1 MKRFTFRYKL
11 MASYMLLVIVPVITI
26 GYYAYNTSVQYVK
39 EQTVQ
44 NVKSTLKQANDNIE
58 RRMKTVEQVDN
69 QLYLDQSL
77 QRALNKRYEPLESYQ
92 TVKEKIIP
100 KLESALNLSPNNVVI
115 DLFLHNETL
124 PEIYDSETSEDP
136 LLDGKRYNLIHYN
149 RMEQLDWVK
158 RFDDMPVDSIWM
170 QVGSDS
176 KFGNVSWHRKMMDFQ
191 TIKPIGTMRIT
202 VKMDDL
208 FGNLNYSDSRDG
220 IPGYFAVINEQN
232 ETVYENRSNPLPQHW
247 QSEAEAYMQI
257 HEPIDGTKWRIM
269 ALVPL
274 QELEHAAQKVKNVT
288 LLVCLASFLVLVVI
302 SAIISNTFS
311 KQISRIVRSL
321 RAFQEGNFAKRV
333 QYSGSDE
340 FAQIAIAFNE
350 MAENIEDLIQ
360 EVYIS
365 NLQKK
370 EAELD
375 ALQAQIKPHFLYN
388 TLSSISRLARLGE
401 TEKLHQ
407 MVTELAMFYRLTLN
421 QGRSIIPIREE
432 IQQVRSYIGI
442 QKIKHVD
449 RLDVSYDIQFS
460 VLEYDTVKLILQ
472 PFVENALE
480 HAMSEEPLHIRIIA
494 YQEEGTI
501 VMKVIDNGVGMS
513 EETASKIFGSKGQS
527 IGYGIQNV
535 NERIKLQFGESFG
548 ITIESELG
556 VGTTVRVV
564 IPLYRELPVLTSDKD
579 GELI

>member
-1 MKRFTFRYKL
+1 MKRLSFRFKL
-11 MASYMLLVIVPVITI
+11 MASYMLLVIVAVISI
-26 GYYAYNTSVQYVK
+26 GYYAYYTSVQYVK
-39 EQTVQ
+39 EQTIQ
-44 NVKSTLKQANDNIE
+44 NVKGTLNQARDNIE
-58 RRMKTVEQVDN
+58 GRMKTVEQVDN

-77 QRALNKRYEPLESYQ
+77 QRALNKRLEPLESYR
-92 TVKEKIIP
+92 TVTQNIIP
-100 KLESALNLSPNNVVI
+100 KLESALNLSSNNVVI

-124 PEIYDSETSEDP
+124 PEIYDTETGEDP
-136 LLDGKRYNLIHYN
+136 LLQGKRYNLTQYQ
-149 RMEQLDWVK
+149 RAEQMDWVR
-158 RFDDMPVDSIWM
+158 RFDAMPVESLWM
-170 QVGSDS
+170 QVNSDS
-176 KFGNVSWHRKMMDFQ
+176 KFDNVSWLRKMMDFQ
-191 TIKPIGTMRIT
+191 TIKAIGIMRIT

-208 FGNLNYSDSRDG
+208 FGNLNYSDNGDG

-232 ETVYENRSNPLPQHW
+232 ETVYENRSNPLPENW
-247 QSEAEAYMQI
+247 QAEAEAYMQI
-257 HEPIDGTKWRIM
+257 HEPIEGINWRIM

-288 LLVCLASFLVLVVI
+288 LLICVASFLVLV
-302 SAIISNTFS
+302 AIGAMVSDTFS
-311 KQISRIVRSL
+311 KQINRIVRSL
-321 RAFQEGNFAKRV
+321 RAFQEGNFAKRI

-340 FAQIAIAFNE
+340 FAQISTAFNE

-360 EVYIS
+360 EVYVS
-365 NLQKK
+365 NLKKK

-401 TEKLHQ
+401 TEKLHR
-407 MVTELAMFYRLTLN
+407 MVGELATFYRLTLN

-449 RLDVSYDIQFS
+449 RLDVSFDIQYS

-480 HAMSEEPLHIRIIA
+480 HAMSEEPLHIRIAA

-513 EETASKIFGSKGQS
+513 EETMSKVFGCKDQS
-527 IGYGIQNV
+527 VGYGIRNV

-548 ITIESELG
+548 VTLESELG
-556 VGTTVRVV
+556 LGTTVRIV
-564 IPLYRELPVLTSDKD
+564 IPLYRSY
-579 GELI
+579 G

>member
-1 MKRFTFRYKL
+1 MKRFSFRFKL
-11 MASYMLLVIVPVITI
+11 MASYMLLVIVPVISI
-26 GYYAYNTSVQYVK
+26 GYYAYYTSVQYVK
-39 EQTVQ
+39 EQTIQ
-44 NVKSTLKQANDNIE
+44 NVKGTLKQASDNIE
-58 RRMKTVEQVDN
+58 GRMKTVEQVDN

-77 QRALNKRYEPLESYQ
+77 QRALSKRLEPLESYR
-92 TVKEKIIP
+92 TVTQNIIP
-100 KLESALNLSPNNVVI
+100 KLESALNLSSNNVVI
-115 DLFLHNETL
+115 DLFLHNEAL
-124 PEIYDSETSEDP
+124 PEIYDTETGEDP
-136 LLDGKRYNLIHYN
+136 LLQGKRYNLTHYQ
-149 RMEQLDWVK
+149 RAEHLDWVK
-158 RFDDMPVDSIWM
+158 RFDEMAVESLWM
-170 QVGSDS
+170 QVDSDS
-176 KFGNVSWHRKMMDFQ
+176 KFGNVSWLRKMMDFQ
-191 TIKPIGTMRIT
+191 TIKAIGIMRIT

-208 FGNLNYSDSRDG
+208 FGNLNYSNSGDG

-232 ETVYENRSNPLPQHW
+232 ETVYENRSNPLPEDW
-247 QSEAEAYMQI
+247 QAEAEAYMQI
-257 HEPIDGTKWRIM
+257 HEPIEGINWRIM

-274 QELEHAAQKVKNVT
+274 QELEQAAQKVKNVT
-288 LLVCLASFLVLVVI
+288 LLICVASFLVLV
-302 SAIISNTFS
+302 AIGAMVSDTFS
-311 KQISRIVRSL
+311 KQIHRISRSL
-321 RAFQEGNFAKRV
+321 RAFQEGNFAKRI

-340 FAQIAIAFNE
+340 FAQIATAFNE

-407 MVTELAMFYRLTLN
+407 MVSELATFYRLTLN
-421 QGRSIIPIREE
+421 QGRTIIPIREE

-449 RLDVSYDIQFS
+449 RLDVSFDIQYS

-480 HAMSEEPLHIRIIA
+480 HAMSEEPLHIRIVA

-513 EETASKIFGSKGQS
+513 EETISKILGYKDQS
-527 IGYGIQNV
+527 VGYGIRNV

-548 ITIESELG
+548 VTMESELG
-556 VGTTVRVV
+556 LGTTVRIV
-564 IPLYRELPVLTSDKD
+564 IPLYRELSVTR
-579 GELI
+579 

>member
-1 MKRFTFRYKL
+1 MRRLSFKYKL
-11 MASYMLLVIVPVITI
+11 LASYMLLVIVPVIAI
-26 GYYAYNTSVQYVK
+26 GYYAYYTSVQYVK
-39 EQTVQ
+39 QQTIQ
-44 NVKSTLKQANDNIE
+44 NVRSTLIQAQDNIE
-58 RRMKTVEQVDN
+58 GRMKTMEQVDN

-77 QRALNKRYEPLESYQ
+77 QRTLNKKYEPLESYQ
-92 TVKEKIIP
+92 TVTQKIIP
-100 KLESALNLSPNNVVI
+100 KLESAMNLAPNYVMLNL
-115 DLFLHNETL
+115 FLYNTTL
-124 PEIYDSETSEDP
+124 PEIYDTETDEDP
-136 LLDGKRYNLIHYN
+136 LMHGKRYNLIHYH
-149 RMEQLDWVK
+149 RIEQLDWVRK
-158 RFDDMPVDSIWM
+158 FEDMPVDSIWM
-170 QVGSDS
+170 QVGTDL
-176 KFGNVSWHRKMMDFQ
+176 KFGNVSWLRKMMDFQ

-208 FGNLNYSDSRDG
+208 FGNLSYNESGDG
-220 IPGYFAVINEQN
+220 IPGYFAVINKQN
-232 ETVYENRSNPLPQHW
+232 ETVYENSSNPLPQNW
-247 QSEAEAYMQI
+247 QAETEAYMQI
-257 HEPIDGTKWRIM
+257 HEPIEGTKWRIM

-274 QELEHAAQKVKNVT
+274 QELEHAAQKVKYVT
-288 LLVCLASFLVLVVI
+288 LLICLASFLVLVAI
-302 SAIISNTFS
+302 SAIVTNTFS
-311 KQISRIVRSL
+311 KQINRIVRSL
-321 RAFQEGNFAKRV
+321 RAFQEGNFAKRI
-333 QYSGSDE
+333 QYSGTDE
-340 FAQIAIAFNE
+340 FAQIALAFNE

-407 MVTELAMFYRLTLN
+407 MVTELATFYRLTLN

-472 PFVENALE
+472 PFVENAVK
-480 HAMSEEPLHIRIIA
+480 HAMSEEPLHIRIVA

-513 EETASKIFGSKGQS
+513 EETIQQLFGHQEQS
-527 IGYGIQNV
+527 IGGYGIRNV

-548 ITIESELG
+548 VTIESELG
-556 VGTTVRVV
+556 VGTTIRII
-564 IPLYRELPVLTSDKD
+564 IPLYRELYDRS
-579 GELI
+579 

>member
-44 NVKSTLKQANDNIE
+44 NVKSTLKQANDNVE

-92 TVKEKIIP
+92 TVKDKIIP

-115 DLFLHNETL
+115 DLLLHNESL
-124 PEIYDSETSEDP
+124 PEIYDTETGEDP
-136 LLDGKRYNLIHYN
+136 LLDGKRYNLIHYHHI
-149 RMEQLDWVK
+149 EQLDWV
-158 RFDDMPVDSIWM
+158 RSFDDMPVDSIWM

-176 KFGNVSWHRKMMDFQ
+176 KFGNVSWLRKMMDFQ

-220 IPGYFAVINEQN
+220 IPGYFAVINVQN

-421 QGRSIIPIREE
+421 QGRSVIPIREE

-513 EETASKIFGSKGQS
+513 EETVSKIFGSKGQS
-527 IGYGIQNV
+527 IGYGIRNV

-564 IPLYRELPVLTSDKD
+564 IPLYRELPVITSDKD
-579 GELI
+579 GELF

>member
-1 MKRFTFRYKL
+1 
-11 MASYMLLVIVPVITI
+11 MASYMLLVIVPVISI
-26 GYYAYNTSVQYVK
+26 GYYAYYTSVQYVK
-39 EQTVQ
+39 EQTIQ
-44 NVKSTLKQANDNIE
+44 NVKGTLKQASDNIE
-58 RRMKTVEQVDN
+58 GRMKTVEQVDN

-77 QRALNKRYEPLESYQ
+77 QRALSKRLEPLESYR
-92 TVKEKIIP
+92 TVTQNIIP
-100 KLESALNLSPNNVVI
+100 KLESALNLSSNNVVI
-115 DLFLHNETL
+115 DLFLHNEAL
-124 PEIYDSETSEDP
+124 PEIYDTETGEDP
-136 LLDGKRYNLIHYN
+136 LLQGKRYNLTHYQ
-149 RMEQLDWVK
+149 RAEHLDWVK
-158 RFDDMPVDSIWM
+158 RFDEMAVESLWM
-170 QVGSDS
+170 QVDSDS
-176 KFGNVSWHRKMMDFQ
+176 KFGNVSWLRKMMDFQ
-191 TIKPIGTMRIT
+191 TIKAIGIMRIT

-208 FGNLNYSDSRDG
+208 FGNLNYSNSGDG

-232 ETVYENRSNPLPQHW
+232 ETVYENRSNPLPEDW
-247 QSEAEAYMQI
+247 QAEAEAYMQI
-257 HEPIDGTKWRIM
+257 HEPIEGINWRIM

-274 QELEHAAQKVKNVT
+274 QELEQAAQKVKNVT
-288 LLVCLASFLVLVVI
+288 LLICVASFLVLV
-302 SAIISNTFS
+302 AIGAMVSDTFS
-311 KQISRIVRSL
+311 KQIHRISRSL
-321 RAFQEGNFAKRV
+321 RAFQEGNFAKRI

-340 FAQIAIAFNE
+340 FAQIATAFNE

-407 MVTELAMFYRLTLN
+407 MVSELATFYRLTLN
-421 QGRSIIPIREE
+421 QGRTIIPIREE

-449 RLDVSYDIQFS
+449 RLDVSFDIQYS

-480 HAMSEEPLHIRIIA
+480 HAMSEEPLHIRIVA

-513 EETASKIFGSKGQS
+513 EETISKILGYKDQS
-527 IGYGIQNV
+527 VGYGIRNV

-548 ITIESELG
+548 VTMESELG
-556 VGTTVRVV
+556 LGTTVRIV
-564 IPLYRELPVLTSDKD
+564 IPLYRELSVTR
-579 GELI
+579 

>member
-1 MKRFTFRYKL
+1 MKRFSFRFKL
-11 MASYMLLVIVPVITI
+11 MASYMVLVIVPVITI

-77 QRALNKRYEPLESYQ
+77 QRVLNKRYVPLESYQ
-92 TVKEKIIP
+92 TVTQKIIP
-100 KLESALNLSPNNVVI
+100 KLESALNLSSNNVVI

-124 PEIYDSETSEDP
+124 PEIYDTETGEDP
-136 LLDGKRYNLIHYN
+136 LLDGKRYNLIHYH
-149 RMEQLDWVK
+149 RMKQLDWMK
-158 RFDDMPVDSIWM
+158 RFDTMAVDSLWM
-170 QVGSDS
+170 QVGTDS
-176 KFGNVSWHRKMMDFQ
+176 KFGNVTWLRKMMDFQ

-208 FGNLNYSDSRDG
+208 FGNLNYSESGDG

-232 ETVYENRSNPLPQHW
+232 GTVYENKSNPLPQAW
-247 QSEAEAYMQI
+247 KAETGAYMQI
-257 HEPIDGTKWRIM
+257 HEPIDGTTWRIM

-274 QELEHAAQKVKNVT
+274 QELEHTAQKVKNVT
-288 LLVCLASFLVLVVI
+288 LLICLASILVLV
-302 SAIISNTFS
+302 AIGAIVSNTFS
-311 KQISRIVRSL
+311 KQIHRIVRSL

-340 FAQIAIAFNE
+340 FAQIAIACNE

-407 MVTELAMFYRLTLN
+407 MVTELATFYRLTLN

-432 IQQVRSYIGI
+432 IQQARSYIGI

-513 EETASKIFGSKGQS
+513 EETVSKILGSKDQS
-527 IGYGIQNV
+527 IGYGIRNV

-556 VGTTVRVV
+556 VGTTVRIV
-564 IPLYRELPVLTSDKD
+564 IPLYRELVVQS
-579 GELI
+579 

>member
-1 MKRFTFRYKL
+1 
-11 MASYMLLVIVPVITI
+11 MLLVIVPVITI
-26 GYYAYNTSVQYVK
+26 GYYAYNASVQYVK

-44 NVKSTLKQANDNIE
+44 NVNSTLKQANDNIE

-69 QLYLDQSL
+69 QLNLDQSL

-100 KLESALNLSPNNVVI
+100 KLESALNLSSNNVVI

-124 PEIYDSETSEDP
+124 PEIYDTETSEDP
-136 LLDGKRYNLIHYN
+136 LLDGKRYNLIHYP
-149 RMEQLDWVK
+149 RIEQLDWVR
-158 RFDDMPVDSIWM
+158 RFDDMPVESIWM

-176 KFGNVSWHRKMMDFQ
+176 KFGNVSWLRKMMDFQ

-208 FGNLNYSDSRDG
+208 FGNLNYSESGDG

-232 ETVYENRSNPLPQHW
+232 GTVYENKSNPLPQHW
-247 QSEAEAYMQI
+247 QAEAKAYMQI

-288 LLVCLASFLVLVVI
+288 LLICLASFLVLVAI
-302 SAIISNTFS
+302 SAIVSNTFS
-311 KQISRIVRSL
+311 KQIHRIVRSL
-321 RAFQEGNFAKRV
+321 RVFQEGNFAKRV

-513 EETASKIFGSKGQS
+513 EETVSKILGSKDQS
-527 IGYGIQNV
+527 IGYGIRNV

-556 VGTTVRVV
+556 VGTTVRIV
-564 IPLYRELPVLTSDKD
+564 IPLYRELVVQS
-579 GELI
+579 

>member
-1 MKRFTFRYKL
+1 
-11 MASYMLLVIVPVITI
+11 MLLVIVAVISI
-26 GYYAYNTSVQYVK
+26 GYYAYYTSVQYVK
-39 EQTVQ
+39 EQTIQ
-44 NVKSTLKQANDNIE
+44 NVKSTLNQARDNIE
-58 RRMKTVEQVDN
+58 GRMKTVQQVDN

-77 QRALNKRYEPLESYQ
+77 QRALNNRLEPLESYRIVTQ
-92 TVKEKIIP
+92 NIIP
-100 KLESALNLSPNNVVI
+100 KLESALNLSSNNVVI

-124 PEIYDSETSEDP
+124 PEIYDTETGEDP
-136 LLDGKRYNLIHYN
+136 LMQGKRYNLIHYQ
-149 RMEQLDWVK
+149 RAEQMDWVR
-158 RFDDMPVDSIWM
+158 RFEAMPVESLWM
-170 QVGSDS
+170 QVDSDS
-176 KFGNVSWHRKMMDFQ
+176 KFDHVSWLRKMMDFQ
-191 TIKPIGTMRIT
+191 TIKAIGIMRIT

-208 FGNLNYSDSRDG
+208 FGNLNYSDNGDG

-232 ETVYENRSNPLPQHW
+232 ETVYENRSNPLPENW
-247 QSEAEAYMQI
+247 QAEAEAYMQI
-257 HEPIDGTKWRIM
+257 HEPIEGINWRIT

-288 LLVCLASFLVLVVI
+288 LLICVASFLVLVAI
-302 SAIISNTFS
+302 SVMVSDTFS
-311 KQISRIVRSL
+311 KQIHRIVRSL
-321 RAFQEGNFAKRV
+321 RAFQEGNFAKRI

-340 FAQIAIAFNE
+340 FALISTAFNE

-388 TLSSISRLARLGE
+388 TLSSISRLAHLGE
-401 TEKLHQ
+401 TEKLHR
-407 MVTELAMFYRLTLN
+407 MVSELATFYRLTLN

-449 RLDVSYDIQFS
+449 RLDVSFDIQYS
-460 VLEYDTVKLILQ
+460 VLEYDTVKLIFQ

-480 HAMSEEPLHIRIIA
+480 HAMSEEPLHIWIAA

-501 VMKVIDNGVGMS
+501 VIKVIDNGAGMS
-513 EETASKIFGSKGQS
+513 KETMSKILGGKDQS
-527 IGYGIQNV
+527 IGYGIRNV

-548 ITIESELG
+548 VTLESELG
-556 VGTTVRVV
+556 LGTTVRIV
-564 IPLYRELPVLTSDKD
+564 IPLYRSY
-579 GELI
+579 GETISM

>member
-1 MKRFTFRYKL
+1 
-11 MASYMLLVIVPVITI
+11 MLLVIVAVISI
-26 GYYAYNTSVQYVK
+26 GYYAYYTSVQYVK
-39 EQTVQ
+39 EQTIQ
-44 NVKSTLKQANDNIE
+44 NVKGTLNQARDNIE
-58 RRMKTVEQVDN
+58 GRMKTVEQVDN

-77 QRALNKRYEPLESYQ
+77 QRALNKRLEPLESYR
-92 TVKEKIIP
+92 TVTQNIIP
-100 KLESALNLSPNNVVI
+100 KLESALNLSSNNVVI

-124 PEIYDSETSEDP
+124 PEIYDTETGEDP
-136 LLDGKRYNLIHYN
+136 LLQGKRYNLTQYQ
-149 RMEQLDWVK
+149 RAEQMDWVR
-158 RFDDMPVDSIWM
+158 RFDAMPVESLWM
-170 QVGSDS
+170 QVNSDS
-176 KFGNVSWHRKMMDFQ
+176 KFDNVSWLRKMMDFQ
-191 TIKPIGTMRIT
+191 TIKAIGIMRIT

-208 FGNLNYSDSRDG
+208 FGNLNYSDNGDG

-232 ETVYENRSNPLPQHW
+232 ETVYENRSNPLPENW
-247 QSEAEAYMQI
+247 QAEAEAYMQI
-257 HEPIDGTKWRIM
+257 HEPIEGINWRIM

-288 LLVCLASFLVLVVI
+288 LLICVASFLVLV
-302 SAIISNTFS
+302 AIGAMVSDTFS
-311 KQISRIVRSL
+311 KQINRIVRSL
-321 RAFQEGNFAKRV
+321 RAFQEGNFAKRI

-340 FAQIAIAFNE
+340 FAQISTAFNE

-360 EVYIS
+360 EVYVS
-365 NLQKK
+365 NLKKK

-401 TEKLHQ
+401 TEKLHR
-407 MVTELAMFYRLTLN
+407 MVGELATFYRLTLN

-449 RLDVSYDIQFS
+449 RLDVSFDIQYS

-480 HAMSEEPLHIRIIA
+480 HAMSEEPLHIRIAA

-513 EETASKIFGSKGQS
+513 EETMSKVFGCKDQS
-527 IGYGIQNV
+527 VGYGIRNV

-548 ITIESELG
+548 VTLESELG
-556 VGTTVRVV
+556 LGTTVRIV
-564 IPLYRELPVLTSDKD
+564 IPLYRSY
-579 GELI
+579 G

>member
-1 MKRFTFRYKL
+1 MKRFSFRFKL
-11 MASYMLLVIVPVITI
+11 MASYVLLVIVPVISI
-26 GYYAYNTSVQYVK
+26 GYYAYYTSVQYVK
-39 EQTVQ
+39 EQTIQ
-44 NVKSTLKQANDNIE
+44 NVKGTLKQASDNIE
-58 RRMKTVEQVDN
+58 GRMKTVEQVDN

-77 QRALNKRYEPLESYQ
+77 QRALSKRLEPLESYR
-92 TVKEKIIP
+92 TVTQNIIP
-100 KLESALNLSPNNVVI
+100 KLESALNLSSNNVVI
-115 DLFLHNETL
+115 DLFLHNEAL
-124 PEIYDSETSEDP
+124 PEIYDTETGEDP
-136 LLDGKRYNLIHYN
+136 LLQGKRYNLTHYQ
-149 RMEQLDWVK
+149 RAEQLDWVK
-158 RFDDMPVDSIWM
+158 RFDEMAVESLWM
-170 QVGSDS
+170 QVDSDS
-176 KFGNVSWHRKMMDFQ
+176 KFGNVSWLRKMMDFQ
-191 TIKPIGTMRIT
+191 TIKAIGIMRIT

-208 FGNLNYSDSRDG
+208 FGNLNYSNSGDG
-220 IPGYFAVINEQN
+220 IPGYFAVISEQN
-232 ETVYENRSNPLPQHW
+232 ETVYENRSNPLPEDW
-247 QSEAEAYMQI
+247 QAEAEAYMQI
-257 HEPIDGTKWRIM
+257 HEPIEGINWRIM

-274 QELEHAAQKVKNVT
+274 QELEQAAQKVKNVT
-288 LLVCLASFLVLVVI
+288 LLICVASFLVLV
-302 SAIISNTFS
+302 AIGAMVSDTFS
-311 KQISRIVRSL
+311 KQIHRISRSL
-321 RAFQEGNFAKRV
+321 RAFQEGNFAKRI

-340 FAQIAIAFNE
+340 FAQIATAFNE

-407 MVTELAMFYRLTLN
+407 MVSELATFYRLTLN
-421 QGRSIIPIREE
+421 QGRTIIPIREE

-449 RLDVSYDIQFS
+449 RLDVSFDIQYS

-480 HAMSEEPLHIRIIA
+480 HAMSEEPLHIRIVA

-513 EETASKIFGSKGQS
+513 EETISKILGYKDQS
-527 IGYGIQNV
+527 GGYGIRNV

-548 ITIESELG
+548 VTMESELG
-556 VGTTVRVV
+556 LGTTVRIV
-564 IPLYRELPVLTSDKD
+564 IPLYRELSVTR
-579 GELI
+579 